1 MAEVPY
7 DDIFLNI
14 TSTFNKKGVENAIN
28 ALRGLQGI
36 TGFSGLKRAGEDLK
50 GFVDTLNGLSEDKM
64 KTITEFAKAIKGVG
78 GIGTAMKAVSN
89 VAEKGNP
96 LNDTSIGEAPVPQMA
111 GSMKQVAESAKEAK
125 EATKEVGKEA
135 KKALTPMEKLANR
148 FKSFLQYRAM
158 RAVWSAITN
167 GIKEGFS
174 NLEAWDRRVG
184 NTGFAEAMDRAR
196 ESLLVLKN
204 SLAVVGAPF
213 LEGLISVLQQVAS
226 WAMTSANA
234 ISRLFAI
241 LGGKSSYR
249 AVKWAD
255 YTANAVKGTTG
266 AVKDAGK
273 EFEKQLMAFD
283 EINNITEQKGSS
295 GGGGYGNSG
304 YFNYDDMFEEREV
317 GQVSE
322 VEAKLKEIW
331 EWIKKIVN
339 ELTPIWA
346 RLKDIGKVVAE
357 VWESF
362 KEFAKTIYN
371 NFASPLE
378 NVWRSVKRV
387 AESCANLFVSAI
399 ELVGDTVS
407 ALLEVFGAITDL
419 LGVFGVWEDAGWKV
433 KFVLDE
439 ISWELDLVAGTFQV
453 VSYVVKTLGYYIDY
467 VATAIGEFWKL
478 ATKKE
483 SLEDFKTNMK
493 EAEDVLLNKV
503 KKASDDL
510 KESLKN
516 TFDHTYKVKTDASAL
531 DAVKASADSLN
542 GKTIRYTIYADEKR
556 YVHYYDKDGNEIS
569 GVSGKFASGGFPSTG
584 QLFIAREAGAE
595 MVGQIGGHT
604 AVANNQDIVASVSQG
619 VAQAVA
625 SVMGGGSNVTVTLEG
640 DAKGIFK
647 VVQKEGRAY
656 SARTGQ
662 PALA

>member
-14 TSTFNKKGVENAIN
+14 TSKLDTRGLNSAVN
-28 ALRGLQGI
+28 ALKGLQSI
-36 TGFSGLKRAGEDLK
+36 TGFSGLKQAGEDLK
-50 GFVDTLNGLSEDKM
+50 GFIDTLNGLSARRM
-64 KTITEFAKAIKGVG
+64 KTLTDFANSIKGVG
-78 GIGTAMKAVSN
+78 GIGKAMKAVAKT
-89 VAEKGNP
+89 AESGNP
-96 LNDTSIGEAPVPQMA
+96 LNDTSMGEASVPQLSA
-111 GSMKQVAESAKEAK
+111 GMKQVAESAKKAK
-125 EATKEVGKEA
+125 EATKEVGDEA

-158 RAVWSAITN
+158 RAVWSAITK

-174 NLEAWDRRVG
+174 NLEAWDRRMG
-184 NTGFAEAMDRAR
+184 HTGFAESMDRAR

-213 LEGLISVLQQVAS
+213 LEGLISVLQQVAQ
-226 WAMTSANA
+226 WAMVSANA

-273 EFEKQLMAFD
+273 EFKKQLMAFD

-317 GQVSE
+317 GEMSE
-322 VEAKLKEIW
+322 VEKKLKQAW
-331 EWIKKIVN
+331 EWIKKIGESLKPVLEVLKGIVAPLKSIWESTKSIVSIFGGWIKQIIAPAWGSFVQVLASIANLLVAVTDAIAKVFDSLVKLLVPIDNATQKLNVWQGASLILQGTLLSLKAVIDIVSGVISTIAYVVQVFTARTVYLGDIIGNLYNLLSGKSSWEEFKKSMADAETKMNNTVTKATNDLYNALDRTFNRKWYVKTVWDEIINRTIHVN
-339 ELTPIWA
+339 E
-346 RLKDIGKVVAE
+346 
-357 VWESF
+357 
-362 KEFAKTIYN
+362 IY
-371 NFASPLE
+371 
-378 NVWRSVKRV
+378 
-387 AESCANLFVSAI
+387 
-399 ELVGDTVS
+399 
-407 ALLEVFGAITDL
+407 
-419 LGVFGVWEDAGWKV
+419 
-433 KFVLDE
+433 
-439 ISWELDLVAGTFQV
+439 
-453 VSYVVKTLGYYIDY
+453 
-467 VATAIGEFWKL
+467 TAIGSKGMRTVEKY
-478 ATKKE
+478 
-483 SLEDFKTNMK
+483 
-493 EAEDVLLNKV
+493 AE
-503 KKASDDL
+503 
-510 KESLKN
+510 
-516 TFDHTYKVKTDASAL
+516 
-531 DAVKASADSLN
+531 
-542 GKTIRYTIYADEKR
+542 
-556 YVHYYDKDGNEIS
+556 
-569 GVSGKFASGGFPSTG
+569 GGIVPQG

-595 MVGQIGGHT
+595 LVGNVGGHT
-604 AVANNQDIVASVSQG
+604 AVMNNQDIVGAVSAG